1 MFYSI
6 LTRKCDST
14 GGGLTHYGSMLIP
27 LVSWVSRDQG
37 WRCLHQ
43 AAAVQTIVMSRELNR
58 LGVWNRI
65 CCVCYFKSLFIIC
78 INTQLSISNLETR
91 QGTNNKGTDRLN
103 TVLNV

>member
-1 MFYSI
+1 MKDIEMFYSI

-27 LVSWVSRDQG
+27 LVSWVSRDQSR
-37 WRCLHQ
+37 RCLHH

-58 LGVWNRI
+58 LGIWNRI

-91 QGTNNKGTDRLN
+91 AQTTKAP
-103 TVLNV
+103 TV